1 VGLEHTSLP
10 WGKAEL
16 RMAVPQGMG
25 RGCALARRRRL
36 SSGVSSTYFRGAAAL
51 GMREDSTTVNALGA
65 VWQRICDKQ
74 GHQVAAAKGAA
85 VFVSMKPCS
94 NAFLGALQP
103 ACMLQTSQHW

>member
-1 VGLEHTSLP
+1 
-10 WGKAEL
+10 
-16 RMAVPQGMG
+16 M
-25 RGCALARRRRL
+25 
-36 SSGVSSTYFRGAAAL
+36 SSTYFRGAAAL

-74 GHQVAAAKGAA
+74 GHQVAAAKDAA
-85 VFVSMKPCS
+85 VFVSMKPRS